1 MEWMI
6 AATDRMKRTAT
17 FLARRTNSS
26 AIRPAAVSWER
37 GNATATTIVV
47 TARMKI
53 RPFVIPALA
62 TLTRNSPARTE
73 GASRNR
79 GTATLITIAAMDR
92 TSRPTFADRETA
104 QPDGNVVLNGA
115 TTAAFL
121 SGSSVTE
128 KTIAETVIIKKIPD
142 SRIPELIFFKL
153 IFTGSDELPEQCPK
167 CHETAEFQC
176 KNKRCIPRRWT
187 CDFENDCADGDD
199 EDEELCRHQYR
210 ECSASE
216 FRCASDG
223 KCVPGRYR
231 CDLDSD
237 CTDGSDEMGCEGF
250 TCTNGTFQCKSG
262 HCISK
267 HFRCDGE
274 RDCHLDASDEADC
287 PPRYP
292 GKSIV

>member
-128 KTIAETVIIKKIPD
+128 KTIAETVMMKNSGFRNSGIK
-142 SRIPELIFFKL
+142 FFL
-153 IFTGSDELPEQCPK
+153 FLFTGSDELPEQCPK
-167 CHETAEFQC
+167 FHETAEFQC